1 MKDKTL
7 LEKIAFILAT
17 VVGVVSLYAVFVP
30 ILPTYLT
37 RSLHLS
43 TMITL
48 LFLVKPFKKLDK
60 GVKKQHLHIIDIAA
74 IIIAWVS
81 FAYNTINYDPQIRL
95 CHADDNC
102 RNHYSRSNH
111 IGYYRRLPTHNW
123 LDIAHPCMRIRCI
136 CDGWSLHASASSPQ
150 RL

>member
-7 LEKIAFILAT
+7 LEKIAFILAA

-60 GVKKQHLHIIDIAA
+60 GVKKQ
-74 IIIAWVS
+74 
-81 FAYNTINYDPQIRL
+81 R
-95 CHADDNC
+95 
-102 RNHYSRSNH
+102 
-111 IGYYRRLPTHNW
+111 
-123 LDIAHPCMRIRCI
+123 
-136 CDGWSLHASASSPQ
+136 
-150 RL
+150 